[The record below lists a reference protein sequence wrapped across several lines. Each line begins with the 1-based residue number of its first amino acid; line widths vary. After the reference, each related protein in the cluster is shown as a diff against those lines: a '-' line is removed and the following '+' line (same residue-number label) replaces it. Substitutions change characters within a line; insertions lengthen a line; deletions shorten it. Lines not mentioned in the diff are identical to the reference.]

1 MYHICVIHSSI
12 DRHLGYF
19 QVLVIVNSAAVD
31 IWVHVSFWITIFSM
45 YMPKSG
51 IAGSYGISGFNFFL
65 RNLHT
70 VLQSDYTSLYSR

>member
-19 QVLVIVNSAAVD
+19 QILVIVNSAAMD
-31 IWVHVSFWITIFSM
+31 IGVHVSFWIMIFSM
-45 YMPKSG
+45 YMSKSG
-51 IAGSYGISGFNFFL
+51 IAGSYGISGFSFL

-70 VLQSDYTSLYSR
+70 VLQSDYTNLHSH